1 MENSTKTLP
10 EAQEDNDDHDHD
22 SPTSTEI
29 STNLLHAEPEYL
41 HLPKLLAM
49 EESLNL
55 LQHERNEA
63 VTRYSDSIKF
73 IAELSR
79 ERDSLQNRI
88 GEVEAVTREKEADF
102 AIRMDEEVSERKK
115 LGKEIEVYRER
126 IEDMEMKRE
135 QSNEILF
142 KCFESL
148 RLVNVSLERIINN
161 VDGEKTDDKD
171 VKFSKC
177 IKESDFMCLELELN
191 EELLAVTRLTLEA
204 EEKVNEFKELRNKEK
219 RELENSVVSLTEENR
234 DTNSLLRAALLEK
247 EAVEKRLKVN
257 SEQKRVALLQIA
269 ERGLQ
274 RVGFGFMMG
283 SGNVE
288 QSLESFSGTKSDSS
302 ECEEEVVSLA
312 STVERIMKN
321 LRLEITKLRRSL
333 EESRSDTERLQSLTD
348 KQAQTIEENKLY
360 IKELEERERVL
371 TQNVVEEFLLE
382 IKETEAEV
390 TRWREACELEVEVGK
405 TEIEERDKVI
415 GILKQELEK
424 TKASLDISNGKL
436 KLKEELA
443 AAAMAAQAAAEKSLQ
458 LADSRS
464 AGLRERI
471 EELSRQLEEAE
482 TRERHSHR
490 VRHICWPWQILKAHA
505 ANVNNNRVRDARR
518 MIPQMQA
525 FHH

>member
-73 IAELSR
+73 IAELSS

-88 GEVEAVTREKEADF
+88 REVEAVTREKEADF
-102 AIRMDEEVSERKK
+102 AIRMDEEVSERKR

-148 RLVNVSLERIINN
+148 RSVNVSLERIINN

-333 EESRSDTERLQSLTD
+333 EESRYT
-348 KQAQTIEENKLY
+348 
-360 IKELEERERVL
+360 
-371 TQNVVEEFLLE
+371 
-382 IKETEAEV
+382 
-390 TRWREACELEVEVGK
+390 
-405 TEIEERDKVI
+405 
-415 GILKQELEK
+415 
-424 TKASLDISNGKL
+424 
-436 KLKEELA
+436 
-443 AAAMAAQAAAEKSLQ
+443 
-458 LADSRS
+458 
-464 AGLRERI
+464 
-471 EELSRQLEEAE
+471 LSR
-482 TRERHSHR
+482 
-490 VRHICWPWQILKAHA
+490 
-505 ANVNNNRVRDARR
+505 
-518 MIPQMQA
+518 M
-525 FHH
+525 